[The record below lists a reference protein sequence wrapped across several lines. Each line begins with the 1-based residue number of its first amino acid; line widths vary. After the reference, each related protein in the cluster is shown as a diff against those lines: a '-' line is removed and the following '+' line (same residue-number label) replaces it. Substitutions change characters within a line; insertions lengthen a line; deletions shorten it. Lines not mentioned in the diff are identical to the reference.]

1 MNELQNNINNHQNQ
15 LNNINSQ
22 IHSLQDE
29 QDLVQEKIDDLNAEI
44 INTMTS
50 IGMKEDEIAAK
61 ETELSDKQV
70 QIDQTQE
77 EYNIAKAQEEK
88 QHDDMITRMRMMYE
102 NDSSENYVNL
112 LFQGGGLSGM
122 LNRMDFVESVY
133 EYDRQKLQEYE
144 ETKEQVLALWNQL
157 EEEKTQ
163 LQADKDQLEADK
175 ADLESQKSELDV
187 MLAKKKQESANY
199 DAEIKKARQEASV
212 AKALLQQEQ
221 KQLKQLQ
228 AQAQRGNTAAATGS
242 YTTTNYTSVIE
253 NASGSDMGKRL
264 AKYACQYIGNP
275 YVAGG
280 TSLTNGADC
289 SGFVQQI
296 YKTFGYNLPR
306 VAEDQSQYGT
316 KIPVEDAQPGDLIF
330 YAKNGY
336 VYHVV
341 MYAGDG
347 KTIEAANED
356 VGIIYGTVYD
366 KDAVWATRILDDNY
380 AVAGGGIGEVNATQE
395 MYGTDLGNF
404 TITYYCACEICCNK
418 ADGIT
423 ATGTPV
429 IEGQTIAVDPSVIP
443 YGTKVI
449 IGGHVFTA
457 EDCGGAIKKNHIDV
471 YVNSHEEALAL
482 GVTNAEVYLVK

>member
-1 MNELQNNINNHQNQ
+1 MKKTTAGRKVNNVKRRLVSALLLAAVTLTATGSVWESPAETVQAAPSMNELQNRINNHQNQ

-22 IHSLQDE
+22 INSLQDE

-50 IGMKEDEIAAK
+50 IGMKEDEIAEK
-61 ETELSDKQV
+61 ETELADKQV

-77 EYNIAKAQEEK
+77 EYNIAKAKEEK

-163 LQADKDQLEADK
+163 LQADKDQLETDK

-187 MLAKKKQESANY
+187 MLAKKKKESANY
-199 DAEIKKARQEASV
+199 DAEIKKAKQEASV
-212 AKALLQQEQ
+212 AKALLQQEQKQ

-242 YTTTNYTSVIE
+242 YTTTNYTSVID

-289 SGFVQQI
+289 SGFTFRI
-296 YKTFGYNLPR
+296 YSDFGYSIPR
-306 VAEDQSQYGT
+306 TSYEQRSCGT
-316 KIPVEDAQPGDLIF
+316 GVDYSSAQPGDLIC
-330 YAKNGY
+330 YDG
-336 VYHVV
+336 HVA
-341 MYAGDG
+341 MY
-347 KTIEAANED
+347 I
-356 VGIIYGTVYD
+356 
-366 KDAVWATRILDDNY
+366 
-380 AVAGGGIGEVNATQE
+380 GGGLIVHASTQRTGIKVSNAN
-395 MYGTDLGNF
+395 YRPIL
-404 TITYYCACEICCNK
+404 
-418 ADGIT
+418 
-423 ATGTPV
+423 
-429 IEGQTIAVDPSVIP
+429 AVRRV
-443 YGTKVI
+443 V
-449 IGGHVFTA
+449 
-457 EDCGGAIKKNHIDV
+457 
-471 YVNSHEEALAL
+471 
-482 GVTNAEVYLVK
+482 

>member
-1 MNELQNNINNHQNQ
+1 MKKTTAGRKVNNVKRRLVSAFLLAAVTLTATGSVWESPAETVQAAPSMSELQNNINNHQNQ

-22 IHSLQDE
+22 INSLQDE

-50 IGMKEDEIAAK
+50 IGMKEDEIAEK
-61 ETELSDKQV
+61 ETELADKQV

-77 EYNIAKAQEEK
+77 EYNIAKAKEEK

-163 LQADKDQLEADK
+163 LQAD
-175 ADLESQKSELDV
+175 LESQKSELDV
-187 MLAKKKQESANY
+187 MLAKKKKESANY
-199 DAEIKKARQEASV
+199 DAEIKKAKQEASV

-221 KQLKQLQ
+221 KQLKQMQ

-242 YTTTNYTSVIE
+242 YTTTNYTSVID

-289 SGFVQQI
+289 SGFTFRI
-296 YKTFGYNLPR
+296 YSDFGYSIPR
-306 VAEDQSQYGT
+306 TSYEQRSCGT
-316 KIPVEDAQPGDLIF
+316 GVDYSSAQPGDLIC
-330 YAKNGY
+330 YDG
-336 VYHVV
+336 HVA
-341 MYAGDG
+341 MY
-347 KTIEAANED
+347 I
-356 VGIIYGTVYD
+356 
-366 KDAVWATRILDDNY
+366 
-380 AVAGGGIGEVNATQE
+380 GGGLIVHASTQRTGIKVSNAN
-395 MYGTDLGNF
+395 YRPIL
-404 TITYYCACEICCNK
+404 
-418 ADGIT
+418 
-423 ATGTPV
+423 
-429 IEGQTIAVDPSVIP
+429 AVRRV
-443 YGTKVI
+443 V
-449 IGGHVFTA
+449 
-457 EDCGGAIKKNHIDV
+457 
-471 YVNSHEEALAL
+471 
-482 GVTNAEVYLVK
+482 

>member
-1 MNELQNNINNHQNQ
+1 MKKKTAGRKVNRAKREFLCYFLLAAVTLTATGSVWESPAETVQAAPSIGELQNNIKEHQNQ

-22 IHSLQDE
+22 INSLQDE

-61 ETELSDKQV
+61 ETELADKQ
-70 QIDQTQE
+70 
-77 EYNIAKAQEEK
+77 IAKAQEEQ
-88 QHDDMITRMRMMYE
+88 QHDDMVSRMRMMYE

-112 LFQGGGLSGM
+112 LLQGGGLSGM

-163 LQADKDQLEADK
+163 LQVDKDQLEADK
-175 ADLESQKSELDV
+175 ADLENQKSELDV

-199 DAEIKKARQEASV
+199 DAEIKKAKQEASV

-228 AQAQRGNTAAATGS
+228 AKAQQGNTAAATGT
-242 YTTTNYTSVIE
+242 YATTNYTSVIE
-253 NASGSDMGKRL
+253 SASGSDMGKRL

-289 SGFVQQI
+289 SGFTFRV
-296 YKTFGYNLPR
+296 YSDFGYSIPR
-306 VAEDQSQYGT
+306 TSYEQRSCGT
-316 KIPVEDAQPGDLIF
+316 GVDYSNAQPGDLIC
-330 YAKNGY
+330 YDG
-336 VYHVV
+336 HVA
-341 MYAGDG
+341 MY
-347 KTIEAANED
+347 I
-356 VGIIYGTVYD
+356 
-366 KDAVWATRILDDNY
+366 
-380 AVAGGGIGEVNATQE
+380 GGGLIVHASTQRTGIKISNAN
-395 MYGTDLGNF
+395 YRPIL
-404 TITYYCACEICCNK
+404 
-418 ADGIT
+418 
-423 ATGTPV
+423 
-429 IEGQTIAVDPSVIP
+429 AVRRV
-443 YGTKVI
+443 V
-449 IGGHVFTA
+449 
-457 EDCGGAIKKNHIDV
+457 
-471 YVNSHEEALAL
+471 
-482 GVTNAEVYLVK
+482 